1 MRNKFIYQKQVST
14 INRTL
19 TLNVTQGLK
28 IMKTVFKYI
37 NAEYDGSKLDGIMK
51 EIEQIEEEERLAKL
65 KLESEEQED

>member
-1 MRNKFIYQKQVST
+1 
-14 INRTL
+14 
-19 TLNVTQGLK
+19 
-28 IMKTVFKYI
+28 MKTVFKYI